1 MRRAGHN
8 PTDIQVLDILNSI
21 DDESGYL
28 DFQVSALTFAH
39 ERVLRDHRKNV
50 KCWLKKILPNE
61 LVPRR
66 I

>member
-28 DFQVSALTFAH
+28 DFQVSALTFAP
-39 ERVLRDHRKNV
+39 ERVLK
-50 KCWLKKILPNE
+50 
-61 LVPRR
+61 VPKREIFDGVFLHKSSLTR
-66 I
+66 L

>member
-28 DFQVSALTFAH
+28 DFQVSALTFAS

-50 KCWLKKILPNE
+50 KCCLKGT
-61 LVPRR
+61 V
-66 I
+66 